1 VIRPRPARA
10 LIVVLLAA
18 LALASGCA
26 RSGLRLTSAQSGAAL
41 TPRFVTALYAFTD
54 ENTLDIVLS
63 DVPAEQLLAMSRDDL
78 LRSSGSILHIHQF
91 FTPVAGRTALDPTAS
106 NTTVRHVVL
115 ARGEVGVYGGGGLV
129 LPGSSPGSSRFD
141 FRVSDATMRLLES
154 TPGFADRLGG
164 SSLSGRASAR
174 RDDDRAA
181 AIARLVHQAV
191 TLTEQTGP

>member
-1 VIRPRPARA
+1 MIRPRPARA
-10 LIVVLLAA
+10 IAVVLLAA
-18 LALASGCA
+18 LALAGGCA
-26 RSGLRLTSAQSGAAL
+26 HAGLRLTSAQSDAAL

-63 DVPAEQLLAMSRDDL
+63 DVPAEELLAMSRDDL

-129 LPGSSPGSSRFD
+129 LPGSSPGSARFD